1 MSVPVNAPTG
11 SDAHADSA
19 GAPGRYAPPVLTR
32 RLVPVFR
39 RHLLVWR
46 KLALPSVLANIAD
59 PLITLVA
66 FGYGLGALLR
76 EIDGVPYITF
86 LAAGSVCMSTMMAA
100 SFESLYSAFSRM
112 HVQRTWESL
121 MNAPLTLDDVL
132 AAEWLWA
139 AAKACLSGLSIVLVA
154 LLLGVSREPT
164 LVLLLPVIALTGL
177 AFAGLGL
184 CVNAVA
190 KGYDFFSYYFTLVLT
205 PMSFL
210 SGVFF
215 PVAQLPGW
223 LQAIAQWLPLSA
235 AVELAR
241 PLVLGHMPEAVLRPV
256 MVLGAYAALGFWLAA
271 VLTRRRF
278 AA

>member
-1 MSVPVNAPTG
+1 MSR
-11 SDAHADSA
+11 SA
-19 GAPGRYAPPVLTR
+19 SSPSRWAPP
-32 RLVPVFR
+32 RLSLRFVPVFR

-46 KLALPSVLANIAD
+46 KLALPSVLANVAD

-86 LAAGSVCMSTMMAA
+86 LAAGSICMSTMMAA

-121 MNAPLTLDDVL
+121 LNAPLLLDDVL

-139 AAKACLSGLSIVLVA
+139 TAKACLSGLAIVLVA
-154 LLLGVSREPT
+154 VALGVTRAAT
-164 LVLLLPVIALTGL
+164 LPALLPVIVLTGL

-184 CVNAVA
+184 CINAVA
-190 KGYDFFSYYFTLVLT
+190 RGYDFFSYYFTLALT
-205 PMSFL
+205 PMTFV

-215 PVAQLPGW
+215 PVSQLPGW
-223 LQAIAQWLPLSA
+223 VQALSACLPLTA
-235 AVELAR
+235 AIELAR
-241 PLVLGHMPEAVLRPV
+241 PLVLGHWPDDVLRPV
-256 MVLGAYAALGFWLAA
+256 LVLLAYGLGGFWLATA
-271 VLTRRRF
+271 LTRRRF
-278 AA
+278 AG

>member
-1 MSVPVNAPTG
+1 
-11 SDAHADSA
+11 
-19 GAPGRYAPPVLTR
+19 
-32 RLVPVFR
+32 VPVFR

-46 KLALPSVLANIAD
+46 KLALPSVLANVAD

-86 LAAGSVCMSTMMAA
+86 LAAGSICMSTMMAA

-121 MNAPLTLDDVL
+121 LNAPLLLDDVL

-139 AAKACLSGLSIVLVA
+139 AAKACLSGLAIVLVA
-154 LLLGVSREPT
+154 LALGVTRAPT
-164 LVLLLPVIALTGL
+164 LVGVLPVIALTGL
-177 AFAGLGL
+177 AFGGLGL
-184 CVNAVA
+184 CFNAVA

-205 PMSFL
+205 PMTFV

-223 LQAIAQWLPLSA
+223 LQAVSAWLPLTA

-241 PLVLGHMPEAVLRPV
+241 PMVLGHWPDAVLRPV
-256 MVLGAYAALGFWLAA
+256 LVLLAYAAGGFWLAA

-278 AA
+278 AS